1 MFDDFSEVVQVHTG
15 KEWKMVAVKTGAG
28 LAAIV
33 FGRCFEN
40 VSKDTETACTA
51 NDPRCIGEHRDHS
64 NGRDWNE
71 YVSVQDRNG
80 YFGKTYHS
88 G

>member
-33 FGRCFEN
+33 FGRSFE
-40 VSKDTETACTA
+40 K
-51 NDPRCIGEHRDHS
+51 R
-64 NGRDWNE
+64 
-71 YVSVQDRNG
+71 
-80 YFGKTYHS
+80 TYCAEIVRFMYAKEKE
-88 G
+88 GMD